1 MKKNP
6 FCKGRR
12 QQKINAKRRNFYEID
27 KESNKGRKAVTKIY
41 FKNTTASVKV
51 VEVAKTMYMALC
63 VQKTTWRWM
72 T

>member
-1 MKKNP
+1 
-6 FCKGRR
+6 
-12 QQKINAKRRNFYEID
+12 
-27 KESNKGRKAVTKIY
+27 VTKIY